1 MLIVFIIVILFE
13 IIFAYG
19 VRTLYYGN
27 IEQLLRDRL
36 NVAVNIYDSYLGYTS
51 LDSKAKFILESKT
64 IPDYVDAQVIDKNS
78 YIIDSTSRFTSGKKV
93 ETYDLSSALE
103 GKVNSWYGDSKETG
117 ESLMAI
123 SAPIY
128 EKNSIIG
135 AIRFITSI
143 ERVDSAINA
152 YYFIAFF
159 IGITILFVAF
169 IISIII
175 ASKTVEPI
183 YHLKSVADHYAIGDF
198 DKKAIKFDED
208 ELGELSDTFNYMAN
222 EIKEADKLK
231 NDFIS
236 SISHEIRTPLTSI
249 LGWSETLLD
258 GGSEEENKMGLEI
271 IARESERLTKL
282 VEDLLDFSKLE
293 AKRVTIEKSRFDI
306 NNLVEKTGKQFYA
319 IANKKGINL
328 NVNTKNQKVL
338 YNGDRDRI
346 KQVLI
351 NVIDNAIKHTFV
363 DGNIDIYLFSSGKKI
378 TIKIEDDGE
387 GITDNQIGNITK
399 MFYKGNKNISG
410 SGIGLAISN
419 KIIELHEGSIEFEA
433 KETGGLIVNITL
445 PRRTHEKPK
454 NENMERKRK

>member
-1 MLIVFIIVILFE
+1 MIIVFIIVILFE

-27 IEQLLRDRL
+27 IEQLLNDRL

-51 LDSKAKFILESKT
+51 LDSKAKFILESKA
-64 IPDYVDAQVIDKNS
+64 IPDYVDAQVIDKNQF
-78 YIIDSTSRFTSGKKV
+78 IIDSTARFTSGKKV
-93 ETYDLSSALE
+93 ETYDLTSALQ
-103 GKVNSWYGDSKETG
+103 GIVDSWYGDSKETG

-128 EKNSIIG
+128 EKNTIIG
-135 AIRFITSI
+135 AIRFITSV
-143 ERVDSAINA
+143 ERVDSTINT

-159 IGITILFVAF
+159 IGISILFIAF

-175 ASKTVEPI
+175 AAKTVEPI
-183 YHLKSVADHYAIGDF
+183 YQLKTVADHFAVGDF

-208 ELGELSDTFNYMAN
+208 ELGELSDAFNYMAN

-249 LGWSETLLD
+249 KGWSETLLD
-258 GGSEEENKMGLEI
+258 GGSEEEHKMGLEI
-271 IARESERLTKL
+271 IAKESERLTKL

-293 AKRVTIEKSRFDI
+293 ANRVTIVKSRFDI
-306 NNLVEKTGKQFYA
+306 NNLVEKTVKQFYV

-328 NVNTKNQKVL
+328 NLHTKAQKVL

-351 NVIDNAIKHTFV
+351 NLIDNSIKHTFR
-363 DGNIDIYLFSSGKKI
+363 DGTIDVTLKSSGKSI
-378 TIKIEDDGE
+378 IIIIEDDGE
-387 GITDNQIGNITK
+387 GISDTHIGNITK
-399 MFYKGNKNISG
+399 MFYKGSNNITG
-410 SGIGLAISN
+410 SGIGLAISS
-419 KIIELHEGSIEFEA
+419 KIIELHDGDMQFEA
-433 KETGGLIVNITL
+433 KKTGGLIVEITL
-445 PRRTHEKPK
+445 PRRTHEKFK
-454 NENMERKRK
+454 NENLGQ